1 MELERTISHD
11 DLTRLAAAMRGRG
24 VAWLDG
30 DGSAELGARS
40 FLAFDPLETR
50 VARFGTRDPL
60 GALGHALEA
69 APPSEPGGAGDDLPR
84 WIGAFAYDLAWS
96 DPARFGLR
104 VARRLSRPA
113 AALVAWLRRYRVILA
128 VEHATGR
135 ARLAVDRAHA
145 ADERAVLADVVRAL
159 DARPAPPRASASPA
173 VAETRE
179 VHRRAIEEALAA
191 IARGDLYQVNLARR
205 WTATLEGE
213 PLALYLAMRAAS
225 RVPLGAFLEAPDG
238 TTLLSRSMERFVS
251 FDARTRAI
259 ETRPIK
265 GTVRHTPTGDDAS
278 DLRANDKERA
288 EHAMIVDLMRNDL
301 GRVAETGSVR
311 PRELFRVEPYARLSH
326 LVSIVEARARGDVGA
341 RDLLAAT
348 FPPGSVTGAPKL
360 AAIEHVERLERFA
373 RGFYTGAIGTV
384 SADGSL
390 ALSVAIRTAHVRAG
404 DVEYF
409 AGGGIV
415 EASDPEREVDETE
428 LKARVLE
435 DALAALRAAASR

>member
-1 MELERTISHD
+1 MELDRTISHD
-11 DLTRLAAAMRGRG
+11 DLRRLAVVMRGRG
-24 VAWLDG
+24 MAWLDG

-50 VARFGTRDPL
+50 AARFGALDPL

-69 APPSEPGGAGDDLPR
+69 APAGERGGAGDDLPR

-104 VARRLSRPA
+104 VAPRLSRPMDS
-113 AALVAWLRRYRVILA
+113 LVAWLRRYRVMLG

-145 ADERAVLADVVRAL
+145 ADERAVLAEIEHVL
-159 DARPAPPRASASPA
+159 DAPAVPPRASASR
-173 VAETRE
+173 VIAEPRA
-179 VHRRAIEEALAA
+179 VHRRAIEDALAA

-205 WTATLEGE
+205 WTASLEGE
-213 PLALYLAMRAAS
+213 PLALYLAMRTAS
-225 RVPLGAFLEAPDG
+225 AVPLGACLEAPDG
-238 TTLLSRSMERFVS
+238 STLLSRSMERFVS

-265 GTVRHTPTGDDAS
+265 GTVRRTPAGEDAS
-278 DLRANDKERA
+278 DLRADDKERA

-301 GRVAETGSVR
+301 GRIAETGSVR

-326 LVSIVEARARGDVGA
+326 LVSIVEARARRGVGA
-341 RDLLAAT
+341 REILVAT

-373 RGFYTGAIGTV
+373 RGFYTGAIGTI

-390 ALSVAIRTAHVRAG
+390 ALSVAIRTAHVRGGAL
-404 DVEYF
+404 EYF

-435 DALAALRAAASR
+435 DALATLRG